1 MIENQCRDDDDD
13 DDDALLTSRCML

>member
-1 MIENQCRDDDDD
+1 MIENQCRDDDD